1 MADSGASKTREI
13 FARGT
18 NMTDAA
24 PKAIDGAPAATSAGI
39 QECVEKPLAAGWP
52 YTPHVIIFFSSACIM
67 VVELVA
73 GRLIARHLGSSLYTW
88 TSIIGV
94 VLAGMSIGN
103 LIGGRMADR
112 WRPERSLGWL
122 FLVASLSCVLSL
134 GLNSVVAGSQQG
146 WKILFP
152 LRVIFSTLVI
162 FLLPALVLGT
172 ISPVTAK
179 MALDRSRTVGSTIG
193 SVYAWGA
200 VGSIVGTFATGFF
213 LIAALGSKGVVLLI
227 AAGLGL
233 IGLCLGPW
241 RVVHAIWVALA
252 LFFLWLSQT
261 NAAAAFQIA
270 CRYGLQEGEKRNTWL
285 DQEQRWEPHWEKGH
299 FTQDGNYQYV
309 RVYDQSVYDESIG
322 RARQIRALQL
332 DYLIHGYVDPEDP
345 SYLKYGYERVYAD
358 VAKLFVGDRKE
369 VTALFLGGGSYT
381 FPRWV
386 QWRWP
391 NAVCD
396 VAEID
401 PLVVEA
407 NHEALGLDR
416 GTTIRTYATDARIAV
431 DELPPERRYDLILGD
446 AFTDLSVP
454 YHLSTM
460 EFQRKLAERLK
471 PHGVLM
477 QNLID
482 DLHTGGLFLGAYMLT
497 LKEVF
502 KHVYLVSTE
511 RQGVRKSRDTF
522 VLVAFNSDSPLLLA
536 ILERYVPGHKGALEG
551 SILSDEQMADLARRC
566 GNRILTDDNAPVE
579 NLLEP
584 VVRHRGES

>member
-1 MADSGASKTREI
+1 MSDATLRTTPGVPEKTTLGLEQCRE
-13 FARGT
+13 
-18 NMTDAA
+18 
-24 PKAIDGAPAATSAGI
+24 KAVT
-39 QECVEKPLAAGWP
+39 VGWP
-52 YTPHVIIFFSSACIM
+52 YTPHVIIFCSSACIM

-103 LIGGRMADR
+103 YMGGRMADR
-112 WRPERSLGWL
+112 WKPERSLGWL
-122 FLVASLSCVLSL
+122 FLLASLSCVLSL
-134 GLNSVVAGSQQG
+134 GLNSLVGDSQQG
-146 WKILFP
+146 WKMLFP
-152 LRVIFSTLVI
+152 LRVILSTLVI
-162 FLLPALVLGT
+162 FLVPALVLGM

-179 MALDRSRTVGSTIG
+179 MALDRSTTVGSTIG

-241 RVVHAIWVALA
+241 RIVHAVWVAVVI
-252 LFFLWLSQT
+252 FFLWLSQT
-261 NAAAAFQIA
+261 NSAAAFQVA
-270 CRYGLQEGEKRNTWL
+270 CRYGIQEGEKRNNWL
-285 DQEQRWEPHWEKGH
+285 EDRQRWEANWEKGH
-299 FTQDGNYQYV
+299 FIQDGNYQYV
-309 RVYDQSVYDESIG
+309 RVFDQSVYDENVG
-322 RARQIRALQL
+322 RARQIRGLQL
-332 DYLIHGYVDPEDP
+332 DYLIHGYVDVADP
-345 SYLKYGYERVYAD
+345 SYLKYAYEKVYAD

-391 NAVCD
+391 KAICD

-416 GTTIRTYATDARIAV
+416 ATPIRTYTMDARMAL

-454 YHLSTM
+454 SHLSTV
-460 EFQRKLAERLK
+460 EFQCKLAARLT
-471 PHGVLM
+471 PRGVLM

-482 DLHTGGLFLGAYMLT
+482 DLRSGGLFLGAYMLT

-502 KHVYLVSTE
+502 KHVYVITTE
-511 RQGVRKSRDTF
+511 REGVRKGRDTF
-522 VLVAFNSDSPLLLA
+522 VLVAFNADHPLLLA
-536 ILERYVPGHKGALEG
+536 ILERYVPGHRGTLEG
-551 SILSDEQMADLARRC
+551 SILSEEQLADLARRC
-566 GNRILTDDNAPVE
+566 EHRILTDDNAPVE

-584 VVRHRGES
+584 VVRHRGET

>member
-1 MADSGASKTREI
+1 MIMND
-13 FARGT
+13 
-18 NMTDAA
+18 
-24 PKAIDGAPAATSAGI
+24 ATSPVGEGI
-39 QECVEKPLAAGWP
+39 SPERVAPTQQCIEGPMTVGWP

-103 LIGGRMADR
+103 YIGGRMADR
-112 WRPERSLGWL
+112 WKPERSLGWL
-122 FLVASLSCVLSL
+122 FLVASLSCVLAL
-134 GLNSVVAGSQQG
+134 GLNSFVAYSQQG
-146 WKILFP
+146 WKMLFP
-152 LRVIFSTLVI
+152 LRVILSTLFI

-179 MALDRSRTVGSTIG
+179 MALDRSMTVGSTIG

-200 VGSIVGTFATGFF
+200 AGSIVGTFATGFF
-213 LIAALGSKGVVLLI
+213 LIAALGAKGVVLLI

-241 RVVHAIWVALA
+241 RIVHAVWVVVVV
-252 LFFLWLSQT
+252 FFLWLSQT
-261 NAAAAFQIA
+261 HSAVAFQIA
-270 CRYGLQEGEKRNTWL
+270 CRYGIQEGEKKNTWS
-285 DQEQRWEPHWEKGH
+285 DDRQQWEPNWEKGQ
-299 FTQDGNYQYV
+299 FIQDGNYQYV
-309 RVYDQSVYDESIG
+309 RVFDSSVYDEAIG
-322 RARQIRALQL
+322 RARQIRGLQL
-332 DYLIHGYVDPEDP
+332 DYLIHGYVDLTDP
-345 SYLKYGYERVYAD
+345 SYLKYAYEKVYAE
-358 VAKLFVGDRKE
+358 VAKLFVGDKKE

-391 NAVCD
+391 KAICD

-416 GTTIRTYATDARIAV
+416 ATSIRTYAMDARMAL
-431 DELPPERRYDLILGD
+431 DELPPERHYDLILGD

-454 YHLSTM
+454 YHLSTV
-460 EFQRKLAERLK
+460 EFQRKLAARLSSR
-471 PHGVLM
+471 GVLM

-482 DLHTGGLFLGAYMLT
+482 DLRTGGLFLGAYMLT

-502 KHVYLVSTE
+502 EHVYVITTE
-511 RQGVRKSRDTF
+511 RQGIKKGRDTF
-522 VLVAFNSDSPLLLA
+522 VLVAFNGDRPLLKG
-536 ILERYVPGHKGALEG
+536 ILERYVPGHHGMLEG
-551 SILSDEQMADLARRC
+551 SILSEEQIADLARRC
-566 GNRILTDDNAPVE
+566 RHRILTDDNAPVE

-584 VVRHRGES
+584 VVRRRGET